1 MLRPS
6 QKKLRLFRAWA
17 GGHPVWCAWQVTYR
31 CNFRCRFCH
40 YWHDPLG
47 RAAEPTVADYAAGA
61 AKLARLGTLLV
72 SLAGGEPLL
81 RQDIGDI
88 VRAVGAYHFPFVTTN
103 GWFVTPAV
111 ARELM
116 QADAWGV
123 SVSIDYAR
131 PAPHDARRGVD
142 GAWEQAWRAVEL
154 LSAARIRPYQRVNVI
169 AVLMDDNVDD
179 LEELL
184 DQAARRDAYFM
195 VQPYGHLK
203 TGNRAYGHGDGAVS
217 PRLLDLHQ
225 RYRNFLSNPRYLAQ
239 FDQYLAGGVPSCQA
253 GRAFF
258 NIDSTGDI
266 AICVERKDRPVAN
279 LARDSVSTILAR
291 LRQASR
297 GNPCTACWYNCR
309 GEVESLYRVRGFF
322 ASLPTLLFDR
332 GAPRGGRPLASPC
345 QPGDNAA
352 DTDRSP
358 QSAKANPQ

>member
-1 MLRPS
+1 ME
-6 QKKLRLFRAWA
+6 KKWRLFRTWA
-17 GGHPVWCAWQVTYR
+17 AGHPVWCAWQVTYR

-47 RAAEPTVADYAAGA
+47 RAAEPTVAEYAAGA

-81 RQDIGDI
+81 RRDIADI
-88 VRAVGAYHFPFVTTN
+88 VRAVGEYHFPFVTTN

-116 QADAWGV
+116 QADVWGV

-131 PAPHDARRGVD
+131 PQPHDARRGVN
-142 GAWEQAWRAVEL
+142 GAWERAWRAVEL
-154 LSAARIRPYQRVNVI
+154 LSAARVHAYQRVNVI
-169 AVLMDDNVDD
+169 AVLMDDNADD

-184 DQAARRDAYFM
+184 DQSARRGAYFM

-203 TGNRAYGHGDGAVS
+203 TGSRAYIHRNGAVS
-217 PRLLDLHQ
+217 PRLLQLHR
-225 RYRNFLSNPRYLAQ
+225 RYRNFLSNPHYLAQ
-239 FDQYLAGGVPSCQA
+239 FDRYLAGGVAGCRA

-258 NIDSTGDI
+258 NIDSTGDV
-266 AICVERKDRPVAN
+266 AICVEHKDRPVAN
-279 LARDSVSTILAR
+279 LNRDDTATILAR

-297 GNPCTACWYNCR
+297 GNTCAACWYNCR
-309 GEVESLYRVRGFF
+309 GEVESLYRPRGFL

-332 GAPRGGRPLASPC
+332 GAPPRHRGLASRG
-345 QPGDNAA
+345 QKHENVA
-352 DTDRSP
+352 DSRALTR
-358 QSAKANPQ
+358 